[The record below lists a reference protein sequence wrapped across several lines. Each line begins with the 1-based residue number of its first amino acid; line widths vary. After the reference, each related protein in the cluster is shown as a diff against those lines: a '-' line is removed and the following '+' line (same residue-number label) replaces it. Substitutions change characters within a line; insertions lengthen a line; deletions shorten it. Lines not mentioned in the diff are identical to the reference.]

1 MEGKQL
7 TPRTPQEERDHQQR
21 ENLLT
26 AISKLT
32 AIGREFEKPEYWEG
46 RQTRKAAQAS
56 EGSRYYTNAELFAQQ
71 SEGENPEAFARYKI
85 VAIARALREIR
96 KLTPSGYYEGNE
108 VYTRARKYLGY
119 LAAYTT
125 EKLDALIAQGEAE
138 ADQHQPSATTE
149 ATTTKT
155 GRPAAQ
161 TDRQLRD
168 ITSLN
173 EAQYNKLT
181 GILQSRYKAGSL
193 SELEPVLLYLL
204 ICGKFTSEN
213 RKEQHAA
220 LTNTLGNIGAY
231 SAYTRMIRDNQ
242 KEKPGKFD
250 TTAKEKAEQIA
261 KQIEQ

>member
-26 AISKLT
+26 AIAKLT
-32 AIGREFEKPEYWEG
+32 AIGREFEKPECWEG
-46 RQTRKAAQAS
+46 RQSRKAAQTN
-56 EGSRYYTNAELFAQQ
+56 EGSRYYTFEELFSRQ
-71 SEGENPEAFARYKI
+71 SKGRGKDFANSKAEEIKRILDEVRELAPANYYTSPENQHP
-85 VAIARALREIR
+85 
-96 KLTPSGYYEGNE
+96 
-108 VYTRARKYLGY
+108 VYIYAEKYRDY
-119 LAAYTT
+119 LLSL
-125 EKLDALIAQGEAE
+125 KDE
-138 ADQHQPSATTE
+138 ADQP

-161 TDRQLRD
+161 TDKQLRD
-168 ITSLN
+168 TVSLN
-173 EAQYNKLT
+173 EEQYNKLI
-181 GILQSRYKAGSL
+181 GVLQSRYKAGSL

-204 ICGKFTSEN
+204 VGGKFTSKN

-242 KEKPGKFD
+242 QEKPGKFD

-261 KQIEQ
+261 KQIEG